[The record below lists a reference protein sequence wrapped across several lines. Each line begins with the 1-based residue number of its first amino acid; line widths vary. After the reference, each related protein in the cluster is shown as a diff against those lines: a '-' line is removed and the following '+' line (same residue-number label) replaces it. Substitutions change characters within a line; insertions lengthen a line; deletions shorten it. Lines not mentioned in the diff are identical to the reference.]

1 MRQFDSVVFMG
12 AGAHSGADCYLL
24 HTILDRA
31 LSNLSAIQ
39 QGADDDILEH
49 EVEDIAK
56 DLCAAL
62 TGRKVKFG
70 EELPYP
76 GKIERHHR

>member
-1 MRQFDSVVFMG
+1 MRQFDATVFMG

-31 LSNLSAIQ
+31 LGKLSALQ
-39 QGADDDILEH
+39 QGSDDDMLEH
-49 EVEDIAK
+49 EIEDAAK

-62 TGRKVKFG
+62 LGKKILIG
-70 EELPYP
+70 ESLPYP
-76 GKIERHHR
+76 